1 MKFRW
6 SIWAFVMLF
15 LSEGCKP
22 DREFQALVDDP
33 LVKIEVPDH
42 FPDFP
47 ETPDNLITEK
57 KVELGRLLFH
67 DARLSRDGTV
77 SCASCHLQHLAF
89 SDGLELSEGI
99 EGRTGLR
106 NAPTLANL
114 AWHPRLFMDGGVP
127 NLEVQILAPI
137 QDENEMDH
145 NILLVSEELSAD
157 AELQALSE
165 EVFDRGIDPFTITR
179 SIAAFERTIVSTNS
193 KYDQFLQGEVQ
204 LTAQE
209 EQGMNLFFSDELN
222 CGSCH
227 SGALFSDFSYT
238 NIGLYKDYED
248 SGRER
253 ITLLE
258 EDWGKFK
265 VPPLQNVAL
274 TGPYMHDGSIATL
287 EEVIDFFA
295 SGGLT
300 HANKDPRMTAFD
312 LSGDEKMALIAFL
325 ETLTDPS
332 LLNNQNLSPP
342 Q

>member
-1 MKFRW
+1 
-6 SIWAFVMLF
+6 
-15 LSEGCKP
+15 
-22 DREFQALVDDP
+22 
-33 LVKIEVPDH
+33 
-42 FPDFP
+42 
-47 ETPDNLITEK
+47 
-57 KVELGRLLFH
+57 
-67 DARLSRDGTV
+67 
-77 SCASCHLQHLAF
+77 
-89 SDGLELSEGI
+89 
-99 EGRTGLR
+99 
-106 NAPTLANL
+106 
-114 AWHPRLFMDGGVP
+114 MDGGVP